1 MKLGLPAT
9 IQKALFTVISIFL
22 AKIIASYGTD
32 AIAAQK
38 VGLQMESITY
48 IVMDGINGAVGSFIG
63 QNFGAKQFKRIFKGY
78 RMSIVLGIIYA
89 LAASLVFIFFS
100 EQLAQFF
107 THDIET
113 VAHTASYLKIIG
125 VSQIF
130 MAMEIISMGA
140 YSGIGLPRIPA
151 IISIVFTSLRIPLAL
166 YLTPHLGLNGVWWSI
181 SISSV
186 IKGILSIVLFRMIYI
201 KRYKNVLYIEH
212 RW

>member
-9 IQKALFTVISIFL
+9 IQKLLFTLISIFL

-48 IVMDGINGAVGSFIG
+48 IVMDGISGAVGSFIG
-63 QNFGAKQFKRIFKGY
+63 QNFGAKQFKRILKGY
-78 RMSIVLGIIYA
+78 RMSIVLGMLYA

-100 EQLAQFF
+100 EQIAQFF
-107 THDIET
+107 TRDIET
-113 VAHTASYLKIIG
+113 VAQTSSYLKIIG

-151 IISIVFTSLRIPLAL
+151 IISIVFTSLRIPSSSLPYTAFRIERRLVEYFHFFSHKRNSIDCFISHDL
-166 YLTPHLGLNGVWWSI
+166 YKKV
-181 SISSV
+181 
-186 IKGILSIVLFRMIYI
+186 
-201 KRYKNVLYIEH
+201 
-212 RW
+212 